1 MAVSI
6 NVTETVALVCEAL
19 LYGVYCVLFIVS
31 VVILIKHYRVPNR
44 AIWVAN
50 CLLFTIATTHF
61 VLVFNHFY
69 IALEHAP
76 LSEFNDETPALMGAN
91 LLSSVA
97 DLVGDLLLIYRCWL
111 LWGKNSYVIILPLL
125 TALGGFGCIL
135 PIPSLLLSID
145 PTSPVPPTQL
155 VPLTTAG
162 YALPLCTNIMVTG
175 LIAGRLW
182 YISRIP
188 VVDEHGKPV
197 ILKIAAGGR
206 PMMLIIESGALYMV
220 TQLIFVVLVA
230 IGNPAEAILSYV
242 GTQIYGIASTLIII
256 RVGLGISSEQ
266 TMSAMGM
273 TRVEFRS
280 QRQDT
285 TGTRSV
291 GTWRNGR
298 SFSSPLAA
306 QSGVEQRSS
315 DQPLNL

>member
-6 NVTETVALVCEAL
+6 NVTQAVGLVCEAL
-19 LYGVYCVLFIVS
+19 LYGVYCVLFITS
-31 VVILIKHYRVPNR
+31 IVILVKRYRLTNR
-44 AIWVAN
+44 VIWVAN
-50 CLLFTIATTHF
+50 CLLFITSTAHF
-61 VLVFNHFY
+61 ALVFNHFY

-76 LSEFNDETPALMGAN
+76 FSEFKVETPALIGAN
-91 LLSSVA
+91 VLSSVA

-111 LWGKNSYVIILPLL
+111 VWGNNFYVIVLPLL

-145 PTSPVPPTQL
+145 PTSPVPPTQI

-162 YALPLCTNIMVTG
+162 YALPLCTNIMVTV

-182 YISRIP
+182 YISRVP

-220 TQLIFVVLVA
+220 TQFIFVVLVA

-266 TMSAMGM
+266 TMSAMTM
-273 TRVEFRS
+273 TQVEFRS

-291 GTWRNGR
+291 GTWRNDR
-298 SFSSPLAA
+298 SFSSPLTA
-306 QSGVEQRSS
+306 QSDVEQW
-315 DQPLNL
+315 

>member
-6 NVTETVALVCEAL
+6 NVTQAVGLVCEAL
-19 LYGVYCVLFIVS
+19 LYGVYCVLFVIS
-31 VVILIKHYRVPNR
+31 VVTLIKRSRVSSNQV
-44 AIWVAN
+44 IWAAN
-50 CLLFTIATTHF
+50 CLLFTTSTAHF
-61 VLVFNHFY
+61 ALMFNHFY

-76 LSEFNDETPALMGAN
+76 FTEFANETSALIGAN
-91 LLSSVA
+91 LMISVV
-97 DLVGDLLLIYRCWL
+97 DIIGDLLLLYRCWL
-111 LWGKNSYVIILPLL
+111 VWGKQFYVIVVPLL

-135 PIPSLLLSID
+135 PIPSLLLSIN
-145 PTSPVPPTQL
+145 PTSPVPPTQI
-155 VPLTTAG
+155 VPLTIAG
-162 YALPLCTNIMVTG
+162 YVLPLCTNIMVTG

-197 ILKIAAGGR
+197 MFKIAAR

-230 IGNPAEAILSYV
+230 IQNPAEAVLSLA

-266 TMSAMGM
+266 TAPAMTS

-280 QRQDT
+280 QSQNT
-285 TGTRSV
+285 SGMCSV
-291 GTWRNGR
+291 GTWRNDR
-298 SFSSPLAA
+298 SFNAPSTA
-306 QSGVEQRSS
+306 QLSVE
-315 DQPLNL
+315 